1 MVGNFSSR
9 KNIYSFWI
17 TNGIALCCLVTATPS
32 VAQIVPDATL
42 PNNSTVTTKGKVSTI
57 TGGTVAGNNLFHS
70 FKEFSVINGST
81 AYFNNGWA
89 IESILTRVTGSSV
102 SNINGLIKANGGA
115 SLFLINPAGIIFGS
129 KAKLD
134 IGGSFLAS
142 TADTLLFNNGIEFSA
157 TNTQPKPLLTVNTP
171 IGLQL
176 RDNPASVEVEG
187 SNLKVEPNQNL
198 VLVGGEIRLQKTKL
212 TAPGGRLELGGLSVA
227 GEVELKENGSLN
239 FPNNVARADVSL
251 TNYSSVDV
259 GAGGGGFIG
268 IHARNFKAS
277 EGSKLTAGIE
287 KNLGTPE
294 AQAGDV
300 EINASD
306 AVSLDGSKVETQV
319 DKNAKGNAGNI
330 KITTGSLSLTNQ
342 ASLKANT
349 LGQGNAGQVIVRASD
364 TISLWDEG
372 FITSRVEENAVG
384 SSGGIDITTGT
395 LSMVNKAGLTA
406 STEGTGNSG
415 EIIIRASDAISLQDG
430 SFINSRVVKN
440 GVGNSGGINITTGSL
455 SLNNDASMNANT
467 LGKGNAGNIK
477 ITTGSLSLNNGA
489 SLSANTRGQGNAG
502 QVIVRASDT
511 ISLVNGSIITSKV
524 EKNAAGSSGGI
535 DMTTGILSLVNES
548 GLTASTEGTGNSGE
562 IIIRASDTISLDGSF
577 INSRVVKD
585 SIGNSGGI
593 NITTGSLSLNN
604 DASMNANTLGKGNA
618 GNIKITT
625 GSLSLNNGASLSANT
640 RGQGNAGQVIVR
652 ASDTISLVNGS
663 IITSKVEKNAAGSSG
678 GIDMTTGILSLVNE
692 SGLTASTEG
701 TGNSGEIIIRASD
714 TISLDR
720 SFINSRV
727 VKNGVG
733 NSGGIDITTKTLSV
747 TNNGELNVSS
757 FGQGNVGN
765 LDIQADFILL
775 ENQGKLTAE
784 TASGN
789 GGNITLQVQD
799 LLLLRHNS
807 QISTNAGTAKA
818 GGNGG
823 NITINAPFIVAVP
836 SENSDITANAYTGT
850 GGKVKITAQGIFG
863 IQFREQPTAQSSD
876 ITASSEFGLSGTVE
890 INTPDVDPS
899 QGLAELPVEPA
910 NVEVAQGCQAGG
922 KQAAIGFF
930 STGRGGLAP
939 NPYEPISS
947 NKIWEDVLPPVRR
960 VENSTDASAS
970 ASPPLPPDQI
980 VEAQGWSVNDN
991 GKIVLVAQMPAT
1003 QSQRGCRLH

>member
-1 MVGNFSSR
+1 MVSNFSSR

-81 AYFNNGWA
+81 AYFNNDWA
-89 IESILTRVTGSSV
+89 IQNILTRVTGSSV
-102 SNINGLIKANGGA
+102 SNINGLIKANGA
-115 SLFLINPAGIIFGS
+115 ANLFLINPVGIIFGS
-129 KAKLD
+129 KANLD

-142 TADTLLFNNGIEFSA
+142 TADSLLFSNGIEFSA
-157 TNTQPKPLLTVNTP
+157 TNTQTKPLLTVNTP
-171 IGLQL
+171 LGLRL
-176 RDNPASVEVEG
+176 RDNPASVKVQG
-187 SNLKVEPNQNL
+187 SNLEVEPNQNL
-198 VLVGGEIRLQKTKL
+198 VLVGGDIRLHKAKL
-212 TAPGGRLELGGLSVA
+212 TAPGGQLELGGLSIA
-227 GEVELKENGSLN
+227 GEVGLKENGSLN

-251 TNYSSVDV
+251 TNSSSVDV
-259 GAGGGGFIG
+259 RAGGGGFIR
-268 IHARNFKAS
+268 INARNFKVS

-306 AVSLDGSKVETQV
+306 TVSLDGSKVETQV
-319 DKNAKGNAGNI
+319 EKNAKGNAGNI
-330 KITTGSLSLTNQ
+330 EITTDSLSLNNQ

-349 LGQGNAGQVIVRASD
+349 LGQGNAGQVIIRARD

-384 SSGGIDITTGT
+384 SSGGIDITAGI

-406 STEGTGNSG
+406 STEGTGN
-415 EIIIRASDAISLQDG
+415 
-430 SFINSRVVKN
+430 
-440 GVGNSGGINITTGSL
+440 
-455 SLNNDASMNANT
+455 
-467 LGKGNAGNIK
+467 AG
-477 ITTGSLSLNNGA
+477 
-489 SLSANTRGQGNAG
+489 R
-502 QVIVRASDT
+502 
-511 ISLVNGSIITSKV
+511 
-524 EKNAAGSSGGI
+524 
-535 DMTTGILSLVNES
+535 
-548 GLTASTEGTGNSGE
+548 
-562 IIIRASDTISLDGSF
+562 IIIRASDTISLRDG
-577 INSRVVKD
+577 
-585 SIGNSGGI
+585 
-593 NITTGSLSLNN
+593 
-604 DASMNANTLGKGNA
+604 
-618 GNIKITT
+618 
-625 GSLSLNNGASLSANT
+625 
-640 RGQGNAGQVIVR
+640 
-652 ASDTISLVNGS
+652 
-663 IITSKVEKNAAGSSG
+663 
-678 GIDMTTGILSLVNE
+678 
-692 SGLTASTEG
+692 
-701 TGNSGEIIIRASD
+701 
-714 TISLDR
+714 

-733 NSGGIDITTKTLSV
+733 NSGGIDITTGSLSLSDRASLNASGSIDITTGSLSLSDRASLNADTLGGGNIGQVIIRASNAISLRDGSFINSRVVKNGVGNSGGIDITTGSLSLSNQASLKANTLGQGNAGQIIIRASDTISLWDQSSITSRVEENAVGNSGGIDITTGSLSLSNASVKVNTLGQGNAGQVIIRARDTISLWDEGFITSRVEENAVGSSGGIDITAGILSMVNKAGLTASTEGTGNAGRIIIRASDTISLRDGSFINSRVVKNGVGNSGGIDITTGSLSV

-775 ENQGKLTAE
+775 ENQGRLTAE

-789 GGNITLQVQD
+789 GGNIKLQVQD

-836 SENSDITANAYTGT
+836 SENSDITANAYTGS

-863 IQFREQPTAQSSD
+863 IQFREKPTAQSSD
-876 ITASSEFGLSGTVE
+876 ITASSQFGLSGTVE
-890 INTPDVDPS
+890 INTLDVDPS

-910 NVEVAQGCQAGG
+910 NVEVAQGCQSSG
-922 KQAAIGFF
+922 KQAAVEFF
-930 STGRGGLAP
+930 NTGKGGLAP

-947 NKIWEDVLPPVRR
+947 SNIWEDVPPPARR
-960 VENSTDASAS
+960 AENLTAASAS
-970 ASPPLPPDQI
+970 ASPALPPDQI
-980 VEAQGWSVNDN
+980 VEAQGWSVNDK
-991 GKIVLVAQMPAT
+991 GKIVLVAEMPT
-1003 QSQRGCRLH
+1003 THSQRGCRRR

>member
-1 MVGNFSSR
+1 MVGNFSRR
-9 KNIYSFWI
+9 KNIYSFLI
-17 TNGIALCCLVTATPS
+17 TNGIALCYLVTTSPT

-81 AYFNNGWA
+81 AYFNNDWA
-89 IESILTRVTGSSV
+89 IQNILTRVTGSSV
-102 SNINGLIKANGGA
+102 SNINGLIKANGA
-115 SLFLINPAGIIFGS
+115 ANLFLINPAGIIFGS

-142 TADTLLFNNGIEFSA
+142 TADSFLFSNGIEFSA
-157 TNTQPKPLLTVNTP
+157 TNTQTKPLLTVNTP
-171 IGLQL
+171 LGLRL
-176 RDNPASVEVEG
+176 RDNPASVKVQG
-187 SNLKVEPNQNL
+187 SNLEVEPNQNL
-198 VLVGGEIRLQKTKL
+198 VLVGGDIRLHKAKL
-212 TAPGGRLELGGLSVA
+212 TAPGGQLELGGLSIA
-227 GEVELKENGSLN
+227 GEVGLKEKGSLN

-251 TNYSSVDV
+251 TNGSSVDV
-259 GAGGGGFIG
+259 RAGGGGFIR
-268 IHARNFKAS
+268 INARNFKVS
-277 EGSKLTAGIE
+277 EASKLTAGIE

-306 AVSLDGSKVETQV
+306 TVSLDGSKVETQV
-319 DKNAKGNAGNI
+319 EKNAKGNAGNI
-330 KITTGSLSLTNQ
+330 EITTDSLSLSNQ

-349 LGQGNAGQVIVRASD
+349 LGQGNAGQVIIRANDTISLWDEGFITSRVEENAVGSSGGIDITTGILSMVNKAGLTASTEGTGNAGQIIIRARDTISLRDGSFINSRVVKNGVGNSGGIGITTGSLSLSDRASLNASGSIDITTGSLSLSDQASLNADTLGGGNIGQVIIRASNAVSLDRSFINSRVVTNGVGNSGGIDITTGSLSLSNQASLKANTLGQGNAGQIIIRASDTISLWDESSITSRVEENAVGNSGGIDITTGSLSLSNASLKANTLGQGKAGQIIIRASD

-406 STEGTGNSG
+406 STEGTGNAG
-415 EIIIRASDAISLQDG
+415 QIIIRA
-430 SFINSRVVKN
+430 R
-440 GVGNSGGINITTGSL
+440 
-455 SLNNDASMNANT
+455 
-467 LGKGNAGNIK
+467 
-477 ITTGSLSLNNGA
+477 
-489 SLSANTRGQGNAG
+489 
-502 QVIVRASDT
+502 DT
-511 ISLVNGSIITSKV
+511 ISL
-524 EKNAAGSSGGI
+524 
-535 DMTTGILSLVNES
+535 
-548 GLTASTEGTGNSGE
+548 
-562 IIIRASDTISLDGSF
+562 R
-577 INSRVVKD
+577 
-585 SIGNSGGI
+585 
-593 NITTGSLSLNN
+593 
-604 DASMNANTLGKGNA
+604 
-618 GNIKITT
+618 
-625 GSLSLNNGASLSANT
+625 
-640 RGQGNAGQVIVR
+640 
-652 ASDTISLVNGS
+652 
-663 IITSKVEKNAAGSSG
+663 
-678 GIDMTTGILSLVNE
+678 
-692 SGLTASTEG
+692 
-701 TGNSGEIIIRASD
+701 
-714 TISLDR
+714 DR

-733 NSGGIDITTKTLSV
+733 NSGGIDITTGSLSA

-775 ENQGKLTAE
+775 ENQGRLTAE

-789 GGNITLQVQD
+789 GGNIRLQVQD

-836 SENSDITANAYTGT
+836 SENSDITANAYTGS

-863 IQFREQPTAQSSD
+863 IQFREKPTAQSSD
-876 ITASSEFGLSGTVE
+876 ITASSPFGPQGTVE
-890 INTPDVDPS
+890 INTLDVDPS
-899 QGLAELPVEPA
+899 QGLAELPVEPG
-910 NVEVAQGCQAGG
+910 NVEVAQGCQSSG
-922 KQAAIGFF
+922 KQAAVEFF
-930 STGRGGLAP
+930 NTGRGGLAP

-947 NKIWEDVLPPVRR
+947 SNIWEDVPPPAPRA
-960 VENSTDASAS
+960 ENSAASAS

-991 GKIVLVAQMPAT
+991 GKIVLVAEMPAT
-1003 QSQRGCRLH
+1003 HFQRGCRRR